1 VDDDQ
6 HWATP
11 EEAAVRSYPEAAQA
25 RVVNVER
32 VEEDLVIVHV
42 KVGPDYDYFE
52 YVWRSPSGWYAS
64 SGHN

>member
-42 KVGPDYDYFE
+42 KVGPDYDYF
-52 YVWRSPSGWYAS
+52 
-64 SGHN
+64 

>member
-1 VDDDQ
+1 M
-6 HWATP
+6 WG
-11 EEAAVRSYPEAAQA
+11 AQKA
-25 RVVNVER
+25 PRVVN
-32 VEEDLVIVHV
+32 V